1 MALNKIDFSRGI
13 RPEEIQENFEY
24 LQEQISRERLNVG
37 GYGIASG
44 LEIETI
50 VNENTFAVNV
60 SDGTVID
67 NEGLEVFISGKTI
80 PIELPQLDEYR
91 EAVSLSSNKTVTLR
105 YTPYALNRRL
115 PAQYAESYEPNVSGI
130 VIKHYGSIYVD
141 DYIRVR
147 NINDKTVTVTGALY
161 NDLEVTY
168 SYTAKRLDVL
178 YINNNLEIAVSKGS
192 TSTTPSVGIP
202 SDAKYLIA
210 YLEINN
216 EYVSESDPIPHADIY
231 IKKDLRSMRN
241 LYTTSDGTLYICGTP
256 FDDLQ
261 IIHLTEPNNPKP
273 NTLWLN
279 MADNTLYCWR
289 ATDEFV
295 YKNFITITQ
304 DFIDDIKENPLPEYT
319 FSTYMDF
326 MLDGDELQ
334 VYLNDYL
341 LTKGR
346 DYEELNDRLP
356 SHTGH
361 EGDKLRGNAFR
372 LLETIER
379 PDDYN
384 EILMSND
391 TISYI
396 IRYRDSHYMWVPVN
410 KQSYMPIKNRKV
422 YCTGYDN
429 MPDDYYIFEGNN
441 KVAYFDSDLA
451 NSLDKERIID
461 DNFYPYKYQ
470 YFLFD
475 RTKDLDM
482 HFTPYR
488 NQLSIMINQMYLHE
502 DQFEEITIYDLVEDR
517 LPDSVKKAAAS
528 HFGWEDK
535 YLFKSDSDN
544 TFDRAGIGFKLIEPL
559 DSGAY
564 ADKMSEPYTSIYGSN
579 DLFVEAIVQH
589 TINAVPV
596 NRKLERSAT
605 FIHEDNIIVKNNFD
619 PVVTLN
625 NISYRYAENQLEI
638 FVNGVKKILGVD
650 YIEQYGYFK
659 DETSDPIPPIEADD
673 EYKDQDYFYRKRAA
687 VCNKFKFLPSK
698 EPIEG
703 DVVTYKIT
711 TNVYS
716 YDHINNTLDDI
727 GHVHKTLE
735 EYKEVTSN
743 AAQKVDQFDE
753 TLEGLKNRVK
763 ELEIKL
769 KEKEEEEELKEGID
783 ISQVPKVIVTNMI
796 KSLNHI
802 NAEITLEETKL
813 TYSLKEFNIYKDDYI
828 NVFYHKSANGLDS
841 YWIPGV
847 HYTIRDIKISEGNY
861 EGVLEVLKPETIN
874 VNDKLYITGLRISM
888 NHYNKE

>member
-1 MALNKIDFSRGI
+1 
-13 RPEEIQENFEY
+13 
-24 LQEQISRERLNVG
+24 
-37 GYGIASG
+37 
-44 LEIETI
+44 
-50 VNENTFAVNV
+50 
-60 SDGTVID
+60 
-67 NEGLEVFISGKTI
+67 
-80 PIELPQLDEYR
+80 
-91 EAVSLSSNKTVTLR
+91 
-105 YTPYALNRRL
+105 
-115 PAQYAESYEPNVSGI
+115 
-130 VIKHYGSIYVD
+130 
-141 DYIRVR
+141 
-147 NINDKTVTVTGALY
+147 
-161 NDLEVTY
+161 
-168 SYTAKRLDVL
+168 
-178 YINNNLEIAVSKGS
+178 
-192 TSTTPSVGIP
+192 
-202 SDAKYLIA
+202 
-210 YLEINN
+210 
-216 EYVSESDPIPHADIY
+216 
-231 IKKDLRSMRN
+231 
-241 LYTTSDGTLYICGTP
+241 
-256 FDDLQ
+256 
-261 IIHLTEPNNPKP
+261 
-273 NTLWLN
+273 
-279 MADNTLYCWR
+279 
-289 ATDEFV
+289 
-295 YKNFITITQ
+295 
-304 DFIDDIKENPLPEYT
+304 
-319 FSTYMDF
+319 MDF

-379 PDDYN
+379 PDDCN

-410 KQSYMPIKNRKV
+410 KQSYMPIKNSKV
-422 YCTGYDN
+422 YCTLYDN
-429 MPDDYYIFEGNN
+429 MPGDYIYEGD
-441 KVAYFDSDLA
+441 KAYFDSELA
-451 NSLDKERIID
+451 NSLDKGRNRD

-488 NQLSIMINQMYLHE
+488 NQLSVMINQMYLHE

-559 DSGAY
+559 DSGAN
-564 ADKMSEPYTSIYGSN
+564 ADKMGEHYTSIYGSN

-605 FIHEDNIIVKNNFD
+605 FIHEDNIIVKGNFD

-638 FVNGVKKILGVD
+638 FVNGIKKILGVD

-659 DETSDPIPPIEADD
+659 QEGLDPIPPIDADD
-673 EYKDQDYFYRKRAA
+673 NEYKDQDYFYRKRAA

-698 EPIEG
+698 EPVEG
-703 DVVTYKIT
+703 DVITYKIT

-753 TLEGLKNRVK
+753 TLEGLKNKVR

-769 KEKEEEEELKEGID
+769 KEKEEEEESKEGID
-783 ISQVPKVIVTNMI
+783 ISQVPKIIVTNMI

-813 TYSLKEFNIYKDDYI
+813 TYSLKELNIYKDDYI

-861 EGVLEVLKPETIN
+861 EGVLEILKPETIN
-874 VNDKLYITGLRISM
+874 VNDKLYITGLRISI
-888 NHYNKE
+888 NHYNKG